1 MPLIVCVQD
10 VVLVYHIFAKK
21 KKRKKKRKGP
31 SDMDVIWTKGEV
43 LCSKDHRRMSKEQTM
58 CP

>member
-21 KKRKKKRKGP
+21 KKGKKRKGP